1 MESTSF
7 LALSKQVALEMRM
20 ANIANNL
27 ANASTPGYRRNEM
40 AFEGF
45 LSRQHASAPILYPV
59 ERGLRVDLASGPA
72 IATGNQLDLSITG
85 NDRAF
90 FVVARGNETFVTRA
104 GTFQLDETGRLATPA
119 GDTVLGANGDPIV
132 MPGRSATITVT
143 SGGAVYEGEELV
155 GELQLVEVAPGATLD
170 ARGDS
175 RMAASSTVP
184 AEGFAV
190 KQGVVEQS
198 NVQAILELTKM
209 IQITRDFESLQQIQA
224 SEHSRLTDVIERVPT
239 V

>member
-7 LALSKQVALEMRM
+7 LALSKQVALEMRLS
-20 ANIANNL
+20 NIANNL

-59 ERGLRVDLASGPA
+59 ERGVRVDLGEGPV

-90 FVVARGNETFVTRA
+90 FVVARGNETFLTRA
-104 GTFQLDETGRLATPA
+104 GTFQLDDSGQLATAA
-119 GDTVLGANGDPIV
+119 GDVVLGASGQPIV
-132 MPGRSATITVT
+132 LPGRSATITVT
-143 SGGAVYEGEELV
+143 GNGAVYEGEDLV
-155 GELQLVEVAPGATLD
+155 GELQLVEVAPGASLD
-170 ARGDS
+170 TRGDS
-175 RMAASSTVP
+175 RLTASATRP
-184 AEGFAV
+184 AEGYAI

-198 NVQAILELTKM
+198 NVQSIIELTKL
-209 IQITRDFESLQQIQA
+209 IQLSRDFEALQQIQA
-224 SEHSRLTDVIERVPT
+224 SEHSRLTDVIERLPT